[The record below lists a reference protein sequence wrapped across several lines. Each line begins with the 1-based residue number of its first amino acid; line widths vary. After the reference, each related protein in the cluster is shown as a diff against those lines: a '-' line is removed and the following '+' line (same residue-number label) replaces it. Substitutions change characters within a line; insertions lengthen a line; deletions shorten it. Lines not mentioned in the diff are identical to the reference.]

1 MYCGTFFCCCCCSS
15 VSLHEVRDILLKG
28 HVMRIICDVK
38 DVVIVKAREA

>member
-1 MYCGTFFCCCCCSS
+1 MEHFFVVVVFSS
-15 VSLHEVRDILLKG
+15 VSLREVRDILLKG